1 MDPLVSIENLT
12 PKPNKITALTKRE
25 LERQQ
30 NIQKRKDDKELLS
43 ASSEKLEIFEA
54 IFTDKRSHI
63 ENLIKNSKNL
73 AKTEL
78 PDHFNIIS
86 KEILTLQKYVA
97 ASNIFL
103 RHYDLQRCQNTLQEL
118 TNTAKY
124 LENELLPKK
133 KFSFK
138 NRTKEKDIKK
148 EKEDEVDSTVL
159 KSQVCSIISSCGFF
173 NRVNEI
179 LGMPPS
185 DIFRKDI
192 SLEKLDKCTV
202 ILKGTPSTLHLN
214 HLSNCKVFTGP
225 VSTSIFAEN
234 CTNCTLVIACQQLR
248 LHSSQNVQIYLHV
261 TSRAIME
268 DCKDIDVAPYNW
280 IYEGMEK
287 DFENAHLE
295 KNINNWRCVGDFNW
309 LNEKHSPNWKEIPEN
324 ERIQRW
330 EAIE

>member
-1 MDPLVSIENLT
+1 MDPLISIENFSE
-12 PKPNKITALTKRE
+12 KPNKITALTKRE
-25 LERQQ
+25 LERQL

-43 ASSEKLEIFEA
+43 ASNEKLEIFET
-54 IFTDKRSHI
+54 IFAEKRSHI
-63 ENLIKNSKNL
+63 ENLIKNSRNTAKNEL
-73 AKTEL
+73 A
-78 PDHFNIIS
+78 DHFNTIS

-118 TNTAKY
+118 TNKAKY

-138 NRTKEKDIKK
+138 NRAKERTLKK
-148 EKEDEVDSTVL
+148 KRKMKLIQHCSSP
-159 KSQVCSIISSCGFF
+159 KSVERC
-173 NRVNEI
+173 
-179 LGMPPS
+179 LL
-185 DIFRKDI
+185 RKI
-192 SLEKLDKCTV
+192 ENCTV
-202 ILKGTPSTLHLN
+202 VFKGTPSTLHLN
-214 HLSNCKVFTGP
+214 HLNNCKVFTGP

-248 LHSSQNVQIYLHV
+248 LHSSHNVQIYLHV

-268 DCKDIDVAPYNW
+268 DCKDIAVAPYNW
-280 IYEGMEK
+280 IYEGVEK

-295 KNINNWRCVGDFNW
+295 KKVNNWRCIDDFNW
-309 LNEKHSPNWKEIPEN
+309 LSEKHSPNWKEIPEN

-330 EAIE
+330 EEIE